1 MGLGMATHTSI
12 LASEVPWTEKP
23 GGLWTTGLQKVGH
36 NMVPK
41 QQEGASVGEFPVEGK
56 RHMFKQEGLE

>member
-12 LASEVPWTEKP
+12 LASEVPWTEKA

-36 NMVPK
+36 NMVTK
-41 QQEGASVGEFPVEGK
+41 QEGTSVGGFPVEGK
-56 RHMFKQEGLE
+56 RHMFKQE